1 MKRLRE
7 GLTEAVFVRVCL
19 RPNDLGDLLI
29 AKLMN
34 SEYGYGQGYG
44 TSLRTSVDRCSAK
57 PILILYFFNCLFY
70 EYFQGRAAVI
80 NFCEG
85 VAPSVRMKRLSSQ
98 VARQVALR

>member
-44 TSLRTSVDRCSAK
+44 TSLRTSVDRCSAHK
-57 PILILYFFNCLFY
+57 PIYFILFY
-70 EYFQGRAAVI
+70 FTHTSIQGRAAVI

-98 VARQVALR
+98 VASQVALR